1 MQWPRMPTGEAVCAN
16 PASSG
21 RLARPKFS
29 RSVPV
34 HLWKVLGKVIKK
46 QNQRSKDMAYLA
58 IKGHATRGNEII
70 EILKMLGCN
79 NNGACTGSDTNKM
92 YTFDGSVIDYVGL
105 DNRGRNFKIFTLEEF
120 LEKFPYKV
128 GDEISVPECES
139 KVRICNIEW
148 SGYDIQYYTNE
159 KEYYSAEELNK
170 YNQPEESKKHARVPL
185 AVFDRIRFGE
195 EPWNADLV
203 ELILGNDYEVIV
215 KNGRT
220 IVARKQPQYPKE
232 LKECSQ
238 ILGYN
243 TSYTLPINYEHRGFV
258 IRSLQWLLICR
269 DAYWIHAG
277 DWEEKRKEKS
287 MHYVIYSTLSG
298 KVVKDTK
305 PNCIANYLLDFPTEE
320 MRDAFY
326 DNFKDLIEECEELL

>member
-1 MQWPRMPTGEAVCAN
+1 
-16 PASSG
+16 
-21 RLARPKFS
+21 
-29 RSVPV
+29 
-34 HLWKVLGKVIKK
+34 
-46 QNQRSKDMAYLA
+46 MAYLA

-70 EILKMLGCN
+70 KILEMLGCN

-185 AVFDRIRFGE
+185 AVFDRILFGE

-215 KNGRT
+215 ENGRT
-220 IVARKQPQYPKE
+220 IVARKQPQYPKTYE
-232 LKECSQ
+232 ECCDV
-238 ILGYN
+238 LGIEEDLWFVYEDIDAN
-243 TSYTLPINYEHRGFV
+243 HINPACISNYRMRRLDLYHNLEKL
-258 IRSLQWLLICR
+258 IICR
-269 DAYWIHAG
+269 DAYWKIAG
-277 DWEEKRKEKS
+277 DWKYDVNKTEEYFYIVNKCGS
-287 MHYVIYSTLSG
+287 
-298 KVVKDTK
+298 VVKEHYM
-305 PNCIANYLLDFPTEE
+305 NFNHILAFPTKE
-320 MRDAFY
+320 MRDVFFE
-326 DNFKDLIEECEELL
+326 NFKELIEECKELL